1 VAVQPL
7 SNVVGNGVPPPHMPA
22 TGGGHVLLPQVVPA
36 SHALPLATHL
46 RLPGSQQPLP
56 QSAPLQQASPGPPQL
71 THWPSLQAR
80 PEALHDAP
88 AQHGWP
94 GPPQTAQMP
103 LSLPP
108 VQASPPLVQLR
119 PEQHGW
125 PASPHATQV
134 VWFAHVAPPAVQVV
148 VVPPPPPCGT
158 VQHAWPTAP
167 QLPQLPLPHAMLLE
181 QLVPEP
187 TQTRFTQ
194 QPPELHSLP
203 AQQG

>member
-134 VWFAHVAPPAVQVV
+134 VWFAHVAPPADFGRAVV
-148 VVPPPPPCGT
+148 GEALEGERVDVPCGRIRDARPARYPGARRPGEPAGVEQ
-158 VQHAWPTAP
+158 VQDRRAARALVRFG
-167 QLPQLPLPHAMLLE
+167 LP
-181 QLVPEP
+181 
-187 TQTRFTQ
+187 
-194 QPPELHSLP
+194 
-203 AQQG
+203 